1 MKTIL
6 IQLIQGIANIYTNVV
21 RLIGKYGKDILLW
34 GMLLLLFGSLAYYIM
49 YMNNQLFQRFLQK
62 IDNDKQIELVEDNE
76 AKEEAVQQR
85 RDINNKVYQL
95 LYKFF
100 YSHDC
105 VQDVA
110 IMEYHNTYKN
120 LSNKSFLYLS
130 NTFEICKYND
140 SHFADIQHINISLFN
155 ISNILY
161 VNQGYYHSDLPTLKK
176 NDSRLYSFVYNVKE
190 GKYIY
195 IKEIKKDNNTMA
207 TGALIVISNQPYS
220 NNLQDTIN
228 LLEEKISLFIA

>member
-21 RLIGKYGKDILLW
+21 RLINKYGKDILLW

-85 RDINNKVYQL
+85 REINNKVYQL
-95 LYKFF
+95 LYQFF

-110 IMEYHNTYKN
+110 VMEYHNTYKN
-120 LSNKSFLYLS
+120 LSNKSFLYIS

-140 SHFADIQHINISLFN
+140 NHFTDIQHINISLFN

-161 VNQGYYHSDLPTLKK
+161 TNQGYYHSDLSTLKK
-176 NDSRLYSFVYNVKE
+176 NDSRLFSFVYNIRN
-190 GKYIY
+190 GQYIY

-207 TGALIVISNQPYS
+207 TGALIVVSNQPYS